1 VPAGMMIAPR
11 SLVVGAPARMLRT
24 PSDDDILPNREGML
38 TYQALTI
45 RCLQTLQEVAAPPHA
60 EAIWQ
65 RLTVPRVRP
74 PTTGGQTAVMQP

>member
-1 VPAGMMIAPR
+1 MMIAPR

-24 PSDDDILPNREGML
+24 LSDDEVLRKREGTL
-38 TYQALTI
+38 TYHALTL